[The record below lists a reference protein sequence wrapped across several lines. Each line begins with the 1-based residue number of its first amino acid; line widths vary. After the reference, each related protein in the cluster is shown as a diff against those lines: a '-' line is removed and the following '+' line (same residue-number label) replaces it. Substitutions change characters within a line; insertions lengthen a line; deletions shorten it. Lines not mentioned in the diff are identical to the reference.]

1 MTLLFEGKHDFT
13 VLTRK
18 RDYTGVTQKLVFII
32 LVGKHD
38 FMGFDKKHNFVV
50 LTEKRDF
57 TNLAENM
64 FSYFIFNL

>member
-38 FMGFDKKHNFVV
+38 FMGFDKK
-50 LTEKRDF
+50 T
-57 TNLAENM
+57 
-64 FSYFIFNL
+64 